1 MSSWNV
7 RPGSLKR
14 LNPIDRHKKRRYI
27 KADSC
32 HSRGSLRYIKSA
44 SRAYNNLQNNLRTF
58 DGSNRASRNRLTER
72 SSPKEKPFICSQI
85 NFHRRLFSA
94 RAKPSFTL
102 RIGNT
107 KNRILRFREPTFPSR
122 SRSVKSTEWEEKFIY
137 ISHVRRMGGI
147 LTRDRVL

>member
-107 KNRILRFREPTFPSR
+107 EEQNFAISRTDFSFSLSQREMGG
-122 SRSVKSTEWEEKFIY
+122 KIY
-137 ISHVRRMGGI
+137 IYIARETNGWNINAR
-147 LTRDRVL
+147 